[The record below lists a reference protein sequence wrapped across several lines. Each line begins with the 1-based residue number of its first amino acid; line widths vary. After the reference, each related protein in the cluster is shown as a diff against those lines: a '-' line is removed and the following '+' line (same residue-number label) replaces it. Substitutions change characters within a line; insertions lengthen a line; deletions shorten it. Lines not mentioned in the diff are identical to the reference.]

1 MSPVV
6 AVRRGGLALLL
17 ALLTGCA
24 TPTDGDASAAT
35 PAATTP
41 ATPQEL
47 EDLVVPQV
55 PSGLPRVP
63 DDALSPPAGQKW
75 VEDVAGY
82 AADAAREREVLEDYG
97 YRFGWERY
105 WGSAGSGPLTTVA
118 AHQFETTDG
127 AAAFTADL
135 AAHEAE
141 VYGGLLREDPPGLPA
156 GCRLLQLDGGAPSA
170 GVAAP
175 AAFAWCAR
183 GSFSLAV
190 TAVSGSVESAT
201 EEVRAVVAAQLERL
215 RPREEG

>member
-1 MSPVV
+1 VSPV
-6 AVRRGGLALLL
+6 AVVGRGALALLL
-17 ALLTGCA
+17 ALLTGCT
-24 TPTDGDASAAT
+24 TPTEHDASAA
-35 PAATTP
+35 PAA
-41 ATPQEL
+41 ATPDTPPEL
-47 EDLVVPQV
+47 EALVVREV

-63 DDALSPPAGQKW
+63 DDALSPPAGEKLL
-75 VEDVAGY
+75 EDVAGY
-82 AADAAREREVLEDYG
+82 AEDAVREREVLDDYG

-105 WGSAGSGPLTTVA
+105 WGSGAGPLTTVA

-141 VYGGLLREDPPGLPA
+141 VYGGLLREDPPDLPP
-156 GCRLLQLDGGAPSA
+156 GCRLLQLDEGAPAA
-170 GVAAP
+170 GMAAP

-183 GSFSLAV
+183 GAFSLTV

-215 RPREEG
+215 PPF

>member
-1 MSPVV
+1 VNPVA
-6 AVRRGGLALLL
+6 AVGRGGLALLL

-24 TPTDGDASAAT
+24 TSTDGDAAAA
-35 PAATTP
+35 PAAVTP
-41 ATPQEL
+41 DTPRQL
-47 EDLVVPQV
+47 EALLVPDV

-63 DDALSPPAGQKW
+63 DDALSPPAGQKL

-82 AADAAREREVLEDYG
+82 ARDAVREREVLDDYG

-105 WGSAGSGPLTTVA
+105 WGAGSGPLTTVA

-141 VYGGLLREDPPGLPA
+141 VYGGLLREDPPDLPA
-156 GCRLLQLDGGAPSA
+156 GCRLLQLDEGAPAA

-175 AAFAWCAR
+175 AALAWCAR
-183 GSFSLAV
+183 GVFSLTV

-201 EEVRAVVAAQLERL
+201 AEVRAVVAAQLERL
-215 RPREEG
+215 PPS

>member
-1 MSPVV
+1 MNPVA
-6 AVRRGGLALLL
+6 AVGRGGLALLL

-24 TPTDGDASAAT
+24 TSTDGDAAAA
-35 PAATTP
+35 PAAVTP
-41 ATPQEL
+41 DTPRQL
-47 EDLVVPQV
+47 EALLVPDV

-63 DDALSPPAGQKW
+63 DDALSPPAGQKL

-82 AADAAREREVLEDYG
+82 AEDAVREREVLDDYG

-105 WGSAGSGPLTTVA
+105 WGAGSGPLTTVA

-156 GCRLLQLDGGAPSA
+156 GCRLLQLDEGSPAA
-170 GVAAP
+170 GVASP
-175 AAFAWCAR
+175 AAFAWCAQ
-183 GSFSLAV
+183 GVFSVAV
-190 TAVSGSVESAT
+190 TAVAGSVESAT
-201 EEVRAVVAAQLERL
+201 EEVQAVVAAQLHRL
-215 RPREEG
+215 PRA

>member
-1 MSPVV
+1 MNPVA
-6 AVRRGGLALLL
+6 AVGRGGLALLL

-24 TPTDGDASAAT
+24 TSTDRDASAA
-35 PAATTP
+35 PAA
-41 ATPQEL
+41 ATPDTPRQL
-47 EDLVVPQV
+47 EALLVPDV

-63 DDALSPPAGQKW
+63 DDALSPPAGQKL

-82 AADAAREREVLEDYG
+82 ARDAVREREVLDDYG

-105 WGSAGSGPLTTVA
+105 WGSGSGPLTTVA

-141 VYGGLLREDPPGLPA
+141 VYGGLLREDPPDLPA
-156 GCRLLQLDGGAPSA
+156 GCRLLQLDEGAPAA

-175 AAFAWCAR
+175 AALAWCAR
-183 GSFSLAV
+183 GVFSLTV

-201 EEVRAVVAAQLERL
+201 AEVRAVVAAQLKRL
-215 RPREEG
+215 PPS

>member
-1 MSPVV
+1 VNPVA
-6 AVRRGGLALLL
+6 AVGRGGLALLL

-24 TPTDGDASAAT
+24 TSTDGDAAAAPAAAT
-35 PAATTP
+35 PDTP
-41 ATPQEL
+41 RQL
-47 EDLVVPQV
+47 EALLVPDV

-63 DDALSPPAGQKW
+63 DDALSPPAGQKL

-82 AADAAREREVLEDYG
+82 ARDAVREREVLDDYG

-105 WGSAGSGPLTTVA
+105 WGAGSGPLTTVA

-141 VYGGLLREDPPGLPA
+141 VYGGLLREDPPDLPA
-156 GCRLLQLDGGAPSA
+156 GCRLLQLDEGAPAA

-175 AAFAWCAR
+175 AALAWCAR
-183 GSFSLAV
+183 GVFSLTV

-201 EEVRAVVAAQLERL
+201 AEVRAVVAAQLERL
-215 RPREEG
+215 PPS

>member
-1 MSPVV
+1 VNPVA
-6 AVRRGGLALLL
+6 AVGRGGLALLL

-24 TPTDGDASAAT
+24 TSTDGDAAAAPAAAT
-35 PAATTP
+35 PDTP
-41 ATPQEL
+41 RQL
-47 EDLVVPQV
+47 EALLVPDV

-63 DDALSPPAGQKW
+63 DDALSPPAGQKL

-82 AADAAREREVLEDYG
+82 ARDAVREREVLDDYG

-105 WGSAGSGPLTTVA
+105 WGAGSGPLTTVA

-141 VYGGLLREDPPGLPA
+141 VYGGLLREDPPDLPA
-156 GCRLLQLDGGAPSA
+156 GCRLLQLDEGAPAA

-175 AAFAWCAR
+175 AALAWCAR
-183 GSFSLAV
+183 GVFSLTV

-201 EEVRAVVAAQLERL
+201 AEVRAVVAAQLERL
-215 RPREEG
+215 PST

>member
-1 MSPVV
+1 MSPVA
-6 AVRRGGLALLL
+6 AVGRGGLALLL

-24 TPTDGDASAAT
+24 TSTDGDAAAA
-35 PAATTP
+35 PAAVTP
-41 ATPQEL
+41 DTPRQL
-47 EDLVVPQV
+47 EALLVPDV

-63 DDALSPPAGQKW
+63 DDALSPPAGQKL

-82 AADAAREREVLEDYG
+82 ARDAVREREVLDDYG

-105 WGSAGSGPLTTVA
+105 WGAGSGPLTTVA

-141 VYGGLLREDPPGLPA
+141 VYGGLLREDPPDLPA
-156 GCRLLQLDGGAPSA
+156 GCRLLQLDEGAPAA

-175 AAFAWCAR
+175 AALAWCAR
-183 GSFSLAV
+183 GVFSLTV

-201 EEVRAVVAAQLERL
+201 AEVRAVVAAQLERL
-215 RPREEG
+215 PPS

>member
-1 MSPVV
+1 VNPVA
-6 AVRRGGLALLL
+6 AVGRGGLALLL

-24 TPTDGDASAAT
+24 TSTDGDAAAAPAAAT
-35 PAATTP
+35 PDTP
-41 ATPQEL
+41 RQL
-47 EDLVVPQV
+47 EALLVPDV

-63 DDALSPPAGQKW
+63 DAALSPPAGQKL

-82 AADAAREREVLEDYG
+82 ARDAVREREVLDDYG

-105 WGSAGSGPLTTVA
+105 WGAGSGPLTTVA

-141 VYGGLLREDPPGLPA
+141 VYGGLLREDPPDLPA
-156 GCRLLQLDGGAPSA
+156 GCRLLQLDEGAPAA

-175 AAFAWCAR
+175 AALAWCAR
-183 GSFSLAV
+183 GVFSLTV

-201 EEVRAVVAAQLERL
+201 AEVRAVVAAQLERL
-215 RPREEG
+215 PPS

>member
-1 MSPVV
+1 VNPVA
-6 AVRRGGLALLL
+6 AVGRGGLALLL

-24 TPTDGDASAAT
+24 TSTDGDAAAA
-35 PAATTP
+35 PAAVTP
-41 ATPQEL
+41 DTPRQL
-47 EDLVVPQV
+47 EALLVPDV

-63 DDALSPPAGQKW
+63 DDALSPPAGQKL

-82 AADAAREREVLEDYG
+82 ARDAVREREVLDDYG

-105 WGSAGSGPLTTVA
+105 WGAGSGPLTTVA

-141 VYGGLLREDPPGLPA
+141 VYGGLLREDPPDLPA
-156 GCRLLQLDGGAPSA
+156 GCRLLQLDEGAPAA

-175 AAFAWCAR
+175 AALAWCAR
-183 GSFSLAV
+183 GVFSLTV

-201 EEVRAVVAAQLERL
+201 AEVRAVVAAQLERL
-215 RPREEG
+215 RPS

>member
-1 MSPVV
+1 MNPVA
-6 AVRRGGLALLL
+6 AVGRGGLALLL

-24 TPTDGDASAAT
+24 TSTDGDAAAAPAAAT
-35 PAATTP
+35 PDTP
-41 ATPQEL
+41 RQL
-47 EDLVVPQV
+47 EALLVPDV

-63 DDALSPPAGQKW
+63 DDALSPPAGQKL

-82 AADAAREREVLEDYG
+82 ARDAVREREVLDDYG

-105 WGSAGSGPLTTVA
+105 WGAGSGPLTTVA

-141 VYGGLLREDPPGLPA
+141 VYGGLLREDPPDLPA
-156 GCRLLQLDGGAPSA
+156 GCRLLQLDEGAPAA

-175 AAFAWCAR
+175 AALAWCAR
-183 GSFSLAV
+183 GVFSLTV

-201 EEVRAVVAAQLERL
+201 AEVRAVVAAQLERL
-215 RPREEG
+215 PPS

>member
-1 MSPVV
+1 VNPVA
-6 AVRRGGLALLL
+6 AVGRGGLALLL

-24 TPTDGDASAAT
+24 TSTGGDAAAAPAAAT
-35 PAATTP
+35 PDTP
-41 ATPQEL
+41 RQL
-47 EDLVVPQV
+47 EALLVPDV

-63 DDALSPPAGQKW
+63 DDALSPPAGQKL

-82 AADAAREREVLEDYG
+82 AQDAVREREVLDDYG

-105 WGSAGSGPLTTVA
+105 WGAGSGPLTTVA

-141 VYGGLLREDPPGLPA
+141 VYGGLLREDPPDLPA
-156 GCRLLQLDGGAPSA
+156 GCRLLQLDEGAPAA

-175 AAFAWCAR
+175 AALAWCAR
-183 GSFSLAV
+183 GAFSLTV

-201 EEVRAVVAAQLERL
+201 AEVRAVVAAQLERL
-215 RPREEG
+215 PPS